1 MSASNPPISQRPS
14 PGDAAHAGGPAS
26 GGGAGAG
33 APQGPVPGGDA
44 VVGDPRIEALKER
57 AKQLAPW
64 FGYSAF
70 FLFALFF
77 FAYLTFPYD
86 RLRDRIIAD
95 FEKSQRVPPGGARQT
110 LSIGKL
116 EPSWLTGVVL
126 KEVTLTSTPAD
137 PSKPSSILRAEEV
150 KVRVSVGSLFSKNKD
165 LTLSAKALGGTIE
178 GTVTH
183 TKTVNPTPPKP
194 TDKDKGD
201 KYDRIIKLELDGIAL
216 NDVAPLRDAIGANVT
231 GQLKGSIDMTLGESR
246 VDKANGTVA
255 FEIEGFGVPGELYP
269 EAVEQCKQPGQP
281 QPCEPKR
288 VLLKMSPPKGGTPG
302 FGGSEGMT
310 LPLPPIAIG
319 AMPIQITV
327 KNGVARIDKM
337 SASGKDIEVNLDG
350 QVTLREVTSESDVNV
365 GLRFK
370 FNESYRKKTP
380 AAEGMLM
387 GLDLDPK
394 LKASKR
400 PDGFYGL
407 RVLGLL
413 GGSLQIVPNPGG
425 GPAGVPGAP
434 VMPLSPHQPGMP
446 GP

>member
-14 PGDAAHAGGPAS
+14 PTGDAGHGGGPAS
-26 GGGAGAG
+26 GGAGG
-33 APQGPVPGGDA
+33 APQAPMPAGDA
-44 VVGDPRIEALKER
+44 VGDPRIEALKER

-70 FLFALFF
+70 FLFALLL
-77 FAYLTFPYD
+77 FAYWTFPYD

-95 FEKSQRVPPGGARQT
+95 FENSQRVPPGGDRQT

-116 EPSWLTGVVL
+116 EPSWFTGVIL
-126 KEVTLTSTPAD
+126 KDVSLTSTPAD
-137 PSKPSSILRAEEV
+137 PSKPSSVLRAEEV
-150 KVRVSVGSLFSKNKD
+150 KLRVSLGSLLSKNKD

-178 GTVTH
+178 GSVTH
-183 TKTVNPTPPKP
+183 TKTVNPSPPKP

-201 KYDRIIKLELDGIAL
+201 KYDRIIKLELDGVAL
-216 NDVAPLRDAIGANVT
+216 NEVAPLRDAIGANVT
-231 GQLKGSIDMTLGESR
+231 GQLKGSIDLTLGESR
-246 VDKANGTVA
+246 VDKANGTVS
-255 FEIEGFGVPGELYP
+255 FDIDGFGVPGELYP
-269 EAVEQCKQPGQP
+269 DAVEQCKQPGQP
-281 QPCEPKR
+281 QPCETKR
-288 VLLKMSPPKGGTPG
+288 VLLKMSSQKSAPGG
-302 FGGSEGMT
+302 FGGGEGMT

-319 AMPIQITV
+319 AMPIQISV

-370 FNESYRKKTP
+370 FNDSYRKKTP

-400 PDGFYGL
+400 PDGFYSL

-413 GGSLQIVPNPGG
+413 GGTLQIVPNPGG
-425 GPAGVPGAP
+425 APGAP
-434 VMPLSPHQPGMP
+434 AGAPLMPLSPHPPGMN